1 MTTAERAVFVFIVLN
16 RLVAVGTLRDCFP
29 QCDIVSILAQLE
41 SVGLMSSEL
50 RPTAH
55 GQQQFYSIKETPR

>member
-1 MTTAERAVFVFIVLN
+1 MTTPERETVAFVVLN
-16 RLVAVGTLRDCFP
+16 RLVAVGTLRDYFP
-29 QCDIVSILAQLE
+29 QWDIVSILAQLE
-41 SVGLMSSEL
+41 SVGLVSSKL